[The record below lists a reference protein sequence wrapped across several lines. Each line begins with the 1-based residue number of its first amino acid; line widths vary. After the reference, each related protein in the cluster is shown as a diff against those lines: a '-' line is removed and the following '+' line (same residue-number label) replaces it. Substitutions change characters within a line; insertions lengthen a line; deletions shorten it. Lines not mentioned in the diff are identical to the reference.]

1 MITVSQVLDLA
12 DKHNL
17 PLHSTWEE
25 HTRGREFPKRLS
37 MTLSMH
43 KPLPDVWEFLMSDV
57 SEVPVRI
64 MGSRPGMHDT
74 LHPEYVPLLPRINE
88 KRAALNLERVT
99 N

>member
-17 PLHSTWEE
+17 PLHSEWERS
-25 HTRGREFPKRLS
+25 TNGRDFPKRLQ
-37 MTLSMH
+37 MHLSMF
-43 KPLPDVWEFLMSDV
+43 KPMPEVWEFLMSDL

-64 MGSRPGMHDT
+64 RGSRPGIHDT

-88 KRAALNLERVT
+88 KRAALNLEPVP